1 MYTCGVFLNVSYIY
15 IYIGFIFVS
24 FSGSLKVAI
33 KLFYWEMI
41 KADFKR
47 FIRFVKIR
55 TRKKV

>member
-1 MYTCGVFLNVSYIY
+1 MYTCGVFLNVSY